1 MEHFS
6 IPAVVFS
13 RKKQNR
19 FPQRNEPPSAKT
31 KLSCRKTVPA
41 GAEGRE
47 KQGFGG
53 PFPLWMESARMQ
65 IPFVL
70 LQVIPITRLTRGEGA
85 SRTAFRGGRQNV
97 AETGFRLSSCIPLG
111 ARGSRISVL
120 LPPRARLRDSCRG
133 CLDVLTG
140 CHLGT
145 YCPPQAFWR
154 LRDRRRPAPPKQ
166 AREFPRAVFLPISE
180 SLKHTAVPTGFLL
193 SRNPSISD
201 EKTIFRHG
209 RNLPNING
217 WVTKKRWRAD
227 FLVRGMSKS
236 HFFI

>member
-1 MEHFS
+1 
-6 IPAVVFS
+6 
-13 RKKQNR
+13 
-19 FPQRNEPPSAKT
+19 
-31 KLSCRKTVPA
+31 
-41 GAEGRE
+41 
-47 KQGFGG
+47 
-53 PFPLWMESARMQ
+53 MQ
-65 IPFVL
+65 TPFVL
-70 LQVIPITRLTRGEGA
+70 LQAVPLAGLTRGAG
-85 SRTAFRGGRQNV
+85 SGRMAFRGGLQNV
-97 AETGFRLSSCIPLG
+97 AESGFRLSSCIPLG

-120 LPPRARLRDSCRG
+120 FPPRARLRGSRRG
-133 CLDVLTG
+133 CLDVLTK

-154 LRDRRRPAPPKQ
+154 LRDRRRPAPPKH

-180 SLKHTAVPTGFLL
+180 SLKYTAGPTGFLQ
-193 SRNPSISD
+193 SRNPFTSD

>member
-1 MEHFS
+1 
-6 IPAVVFS
+6 
-13 RKKQNR
+13 
-19 FPQRNEPPSAKT
+19 
-31 KLSCRKTVPA
+31 
-41 GAEGRE
+41 
-47 KQGFGG
+47 
-53 PFPLWMESARMQ
+53 MQ

-70 LQVIPITRLTRGEGA
+70 LQVIPITRLTRGDG
-85 SRTAFRGGRQNV
+85 SGRTAFRGGRQNV

-120 LPPRARLRDSCRG
+120 LPPRARLRGSRRG

-145 YCPPQAFWR
+145 YCCPLSFGR
-154 LRDRRRPAPPKQ
+154 LRDKRWPAPPKH
-166 AREFPRAVFLPISE
+166 AREFPRAVFLPFPE
-180 SLKHTAVPTGFLL
+180 LLKHTALPTGFLL

-217 WVTKKRWRAD
+217 WVAKKRWRAD

-236 HFFI
+236 HFFYNFAADLQEPEAAADLNSAHWRKAGTERREYICWISGKLRLKTAS